1 MTIGMGDP
9 VTPATAPPLGVGP
22 LAAQPTPVGIAA
34 ALEVGALDV
43 EGTRAKNLAIFKAL
57 PGVLKPIQAFG
68 FFNVLKRDGQQVDLS
83 LQCTDFFSYLLPLS
97 ARVPGQY
104 NTTILWF

>member
-1 MTIGMGDP
+1 MAIGMGDP

-43 EGTRAKNLAIFKAL
+43 EGTRAKNLAIL
-57 PGVLKPIQAFG
+57 YVLI
-68 FFNVLKRDGQQVDLS
+68 
-83 LQCTDFFSYLLPLS
+83 FFSYLLPLS
-97 ARVPGQY
+97 ARVLGQY

>member
-1 MTIGMGDP
+1 MGDP